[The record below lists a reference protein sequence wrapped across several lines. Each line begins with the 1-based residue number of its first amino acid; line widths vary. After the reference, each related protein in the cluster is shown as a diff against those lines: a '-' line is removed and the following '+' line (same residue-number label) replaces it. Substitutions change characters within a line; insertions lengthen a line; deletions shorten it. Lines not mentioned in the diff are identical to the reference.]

1 MRDGAAPCIF
11 GTSEPTARRSQFC
24 IAACNLQRAIAIVM
38 LRTGAG
44 ALLALAFTAAG
55 CIHVP
60 SRTLIHDRFDFG
72 ESVAES
78 WKRQMLLNVVRI
90 RYADAPVFL
99 DVATII
105 TSYSIAGNLN
115 ADPTFFFSHGNPNEL
130 PIGAS
135 ATFANTPTVTYQ
147 PLTGQKFMQRM
158 LQPIPPVAVF
168 QMLQAGWSAENLLR
182 ISVRS
187 INGLTNQLSGRAADP
202 RFDQLVAAVT
212 RLQQRGGLLVRIQEG
227 KEGEGALVALPLP
240 TEDTEAVAA
249 DRAEVQRLLGVDAGA
264 AEYSLAF
271 GLTPR
276 SGTEVAV
283 LTRSMTEI
291 MAEYGFG
298 VELPDVDRKE
308 GRARGASVA
317 AANQIVHIQSGP
329 SAPADAYAAVPY
341 RGRWFWIDDREPTTK
356 VRFTLLL
363 ILSSLAETDTPAP
376 LPTVTVPSR

>member
-1 MRDGAAPCIF
+1 MRFRHWRP
-11 GTSEPTARRSQFC
+11 
-24 IAACNLQRAIAIVM
+24 ACNLQRAASIVM
-38 LRTGAG
+38 LETRAG
-44 ALLALAFTAAG
+44 AVLALVFAAAG
-55 CIHVP
+55 CVRVP
-60 SRTLIHDRFDFG
+60 SRTLIRDRFDYG

-78 WKRQMLLNVVRI
+78 LKRQTLLNVVRI
-90 RYADAPVFL
+90 RYADTPIFL

-105 TSYSIAGNLN
+105 TSYSIVGNLN
-115 ADPTFFFSHGNPNEL
+115 ATPSFFFSHGEPNEL

-202 RFDQLVAAVT
+202 RFDQLVAAVV
-212 RLQQRGGLLVRIQEG
+212 RLQQRGGLLIRVQEG
-227 KEGEGALVALPLP
+227 KGGEGALIALPLP
-240 TEDTEAVAA
+240 TEAAEDVAA
-249 DRAEVQRLLGVDAGA
+249 DRGEVQRLLGIDAGA

-276 SGTEVAV
+276 SGREVAV
-283 LTRSMTEI
+283 LTRSMIEI
-291 MAEYGFG
+291 MADYGFG
-298 VELPDVDRKE
+298 IDVPDADREE
-308 GRARGASVA
+308 GRVRGGSVA
-317 AANQIVHIQSGP
+317 TSTQLVHIRSGP

-341 RGRWFWIDDREPTTK
+341 RGRWFWIDDRESTTK
-356 VRFTLLL
+356 LRFSLLM
-363 ILSSLAETDTPAP
+363 IMSSLAETDTPAP